1 MVADWPE
8 GELSYARCT
17 AAQPLAHHPAHPLLP
32 TRLAVRVNGG
42 IVQQGITLAIPGG
55 RVVYPRFQARSVV
68 GLWA

>member
-1 MVADWPE
+1 
-8 GELSYARCT
+8 
-17 AAQPLAHHPAHPLLP
+17 
-32 TRLAVRVNGG
+32 VRVNGG